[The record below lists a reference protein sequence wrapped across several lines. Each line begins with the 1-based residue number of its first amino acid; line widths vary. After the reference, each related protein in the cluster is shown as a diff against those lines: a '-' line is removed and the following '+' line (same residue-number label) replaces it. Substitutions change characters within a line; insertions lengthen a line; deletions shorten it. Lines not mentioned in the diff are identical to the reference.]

1 MEANT
6 HAYWLEQTEA
16 DVPLSSN
23 WLSTGEMSRF
33 ASLRFEKRQRDWRLG
48 RWTAKRAV
56 ASCLN
61 IPNDVDL
68 FAEVEIQAA
77 PSGAPYVF
85 FFNQPA
91 PVSISLSHCAG
102 HALCVV
108 GSSRASLGC
117 DLELVEARDK
127 SFLAH
132 YFTDNEQVLLAQASA
147 DEQPVLATLL
157 WSAKESALKAL
168 HVGLRLETTCLDV
181 SPTYNSHYQADG
193 AHQAADIAWL
203 PLSLHRSG
211 GQTLCGCWR
220 CANKMVRT
228 VVFSPWPEGLQ
239 SDSELKLAA
248 IESVN

>member
-16 DVPLSSN
+16 DVSLSSH
-23 WLSTGEMSRF
+23 WLSAGETSRL
-33 ASLRFEKRQRDWRLG
+33 ASLQFEKRQRDWRLG

-68 FAEVEIQAA
+68 LAEIEIRAA

-85 FFNQPA
+85 FFDQPA
-91 PVSISLSHCAG
+91 AVSISLSHRVG

-117 DLELVEARDK
+117 DLELVEPRDK
-127 SFLAH
+127 SFLAD
-132 YFTDNEQVLLAQASA
+132 YFTKNEQILLAQASA
-147 DEQPVLATLL
+147 DEQPELATLL

-181 SPTYNSHYQADG
+181 SPTYTSHYRTND

-211 GQTLCGCWR
+211 GHILCGCWR
-220 CANKMVRT
+220 CANNMVRT
-228 VVFSPWPEGLQ
+228 VVFNSWPQGVQ
-239 SDSELKLAA
+239 SDRELKLAA
-248 IESVN
+248 IERVN